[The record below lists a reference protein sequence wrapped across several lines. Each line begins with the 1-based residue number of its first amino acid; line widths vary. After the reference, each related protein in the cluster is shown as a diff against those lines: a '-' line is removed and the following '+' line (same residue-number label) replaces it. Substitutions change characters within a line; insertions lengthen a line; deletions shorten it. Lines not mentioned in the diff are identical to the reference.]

1 VDVEEYSKGGV
12 EIDPK
17 DQTHKKVALF
27 RQRLGI
33 PTKP

>member
-1 VDVEEYSKGGV
+1 VEEYSKAAP

-17 DQTHKKVALF
+17 DGTHKKVALF
-27 RQRLGI
+27 RQQRLAI